1 MAITDDGC
9 SSILQAAVLIPFQ
22 EGCQL
27 SLNGLLNQLACAF
40 SQHFC
45 QRVGRLI
52 STGKLD
58 NGILVHGG
66 VLEVV

>member
-9 SSILQAAVLIPFQ
+9 SAILQTMVPVPFQ
-22 EGCQL
+22 EGRQFGF
-27 SLNGLLNQLACAF
+27 NGLLNQLACAF
-40 SQHFC
+40 SQHLC
-45 QRVGRLI
+45 QRIGRLI

-66 VLEVV
+66 VLSC